1 MKLFPGWVLLSAP
14 RPARGG
20 APRRRTGGRSSCPR
34 GAERRICRNTSQR
47 RTPSHRP
54 EQRGAVFRQL
64 RAQLADPAAQALAHL
79 LVLEVEVPR
88 QHDAV
93 VVVLLLHPHE
103 HIDARGE
110 AQGVVQL
117 HAYVLLVQ
125 DGHEVGEAAD
135 VQLVGLGHEGRA
147 VQLRHGRAR
156 LVHGVVEVVDPVL
169 VRVVGRGVKGG
180 QGLRDLVKGEVEVHD
195 VRHIL
200 QRALHLGEILR
211 RRLVG
216 EVNALLPAGAQ
227 GRGPGG
233 VSRDRLEIARQLRL
247 LLPDL
252 LGPVLLDI
260 GFALLPRGI
269 GLLYALFGVF
279 YLPVDDGVDLAY
291 HLRRRGDAVTDALD
305 VRPLGAVP
313 GGRGG
318 GAARQQQ
325 AEYHRRSCDSFH
337 IPPRYV

>member
-1 MKLFPGWVLLSAP
+1 M
-14 RPARGG
+14 
-20 APRRRTGGRSSCPR
+20 
-34 GAERRICRNTSQR
+34 
-47 RTPSHRP
+47 
-54 EQRGAVFRQL
+54 
-64 RAQLADPAAQALAHL
+64 
-79 LVLEVEVPR
+79 
-88 QHDAV
+88 
-93 VVVLLLHPHE
+93 
-103 HIDARGE
+103 
-110 AQGVVQL
+110 
-117 HAYVLLVQ
+117 
-125 DGHEVGEAAD
+125 GEAAD

-252 LGPVLLDI
+252 LGFVLGDV
-260 GFALLPRGI
+260 
-269 GLLYALFGVF
+269 GLAVLAGGVVFLYVLFGICD
-279 YLPVDDGVDLAY
+279 LPFNYGVDAAY
-291 HLRRRGDAVTDALD
+291 HLRRRGDAVPDALD
-305 VRPLGAVP
+305 VRPLGAVS
-313 GGRGG
+313 GG
-318 GAARQQQ
+318 
-325 AEYHRRSCDSFH
+325 
-337 IPPRYV
+337 VLV